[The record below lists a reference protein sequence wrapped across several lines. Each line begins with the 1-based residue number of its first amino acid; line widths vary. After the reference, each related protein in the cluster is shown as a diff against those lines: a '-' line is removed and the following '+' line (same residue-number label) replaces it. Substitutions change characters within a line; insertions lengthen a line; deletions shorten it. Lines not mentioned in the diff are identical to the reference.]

1 MKGVIRVSD
10 TLMSYDMLQTIADN
24 PEINLTEEEVALV
37 ETRCQEIDLNNAT
50 AVISF
55 GADIQKKLS
64 ELSGSMLGSLNSQ
77 DISDIGE
84 TLEETIGYLRCIED
98 EEDKFTFF
106 KKKKE
111 NSIRERYKEAE
122 KNIDKVSNTLQE
134 HQVRLMKDC
143 AMLDQMYHMNTVY
156 FRDLNIC
163 IAAGKRKL
171 EQCRLTEFPALEQ
184 KAIQSGLAQDAQASN
199 DFKNQ
204 MDRLEKKIYELELTR
219 SISLQAA
226 PQIRLIQSNEAVMA
240 EKIQSTLLNTIPL
253 WKNQVVL
260 ALGMEHTKQAAKAD
274 KEISAMTNKLLLKN
288 AETLKM
294 ASAQTMQAANRGF
307 VDVSTLE
314 TTNRLLIESLDEV
327 ARIQQEGRTSRSA
340 AELELVRIDEQMK
353 NRLKQ

>member
-1 MKGVIRVSD
+1 
-10 TLMSYDMLQTIADN
+10 MSYDMLQTIADN

-37 ETRCQEIDLNNAT
+37 DKRCQEIDLTNAN

-77 DISDIGE
+77 DINDIGE
-84 TLEETIGYLRCIED
+84 TLEETIGYLKCIEE

-111 NSIRERYKEAE
+111 LSMRERYREAE

-143 AMLDQMYHMNTVY
+143 AMLDQMYNMNTVY
-156 FRDLNIC
+156 FRDLNVY

-171 EQCRLTEFPALEQ
+171 EQCRLTELPALEQ

-353 NRLKQ
+353 NRLQQ